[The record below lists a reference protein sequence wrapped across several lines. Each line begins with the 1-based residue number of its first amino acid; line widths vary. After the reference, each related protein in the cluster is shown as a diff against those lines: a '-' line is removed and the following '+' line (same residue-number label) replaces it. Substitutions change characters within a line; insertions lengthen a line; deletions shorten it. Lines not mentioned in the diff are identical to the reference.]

1 MVLVGS
7 AQAASLD
14 QKAAA
19 AQIKSM
25 TGGAQVKIAWC
36 RSVDGRM
43 DYLGPIFKDK
53 QDKTWV
59 VMVFDTEEGRERVF
73 TPAATPDAYCLPL
86 ITPNGERLIW
96 TRGRQDIFI
105 ADWNGR
111 NARLLLHGLMAMGV
125 AEDPPGTE
133 WVYVAEEEVD
143 AFGTPKALYRYQIDK
158 PSVKQLVWN
167 KTGVGG
173 KLEIS
178 RDGKWAVSGFGG
190 NNCGLA
196 EFPNGNV
203 QIFAQGCNEGLIFDN
218 NFRTFVMFGGHTGI
232 QVYDKG
238 GTNGR
243 YIKFDDAPGRNG
255 VNVEWW
261 GTSGFHWDPR
271 FLIFCGPWQGPRRD
285 RGNIIVAQFNDDYR
299 SMNQYIR
306 VTDIPQSEI
315 YPYAW
320 IQSPGQVGRNTFG
333 PTPNDKLT
341 VKLLAASVRKFSGSD
356 PFKPTLDELEK
367 IAADAT
373 SAARAAEARRIVNH
387 ILGWGRNALRVA
399 QGQETTDLPAA
410 AKIYKV
416 LVTNYAGLDIG
427 DEAKKKLDD
436 PGLAKDLE
444 AWPQVAK
451 VLAVEKALSA
461 PAAPATSGVSSS
473 PAVAAKPD
481 MAGAKAALETL
492 KKDYATTKAATL
504 AQEAWTRIEAW
515 PKTQTE
521 AAQKLETE
529 NPPEAEAAYKA
540 VIEKFPDSEFA
551 KAARA
556 RLGDPGFKRQLTA
569 WAHLKTIQKAEA
581 LFVPVPGAK
590 AQASDRAWG
599 GRNAARLSTIRTVAR
614 TLKKDFSD
622 TAAWKEAE
630 KVLQKYGIDV
640 DKK

>member
-1 MVLVGS
+1 
-7 AQAASLD
+7 
-14 QKAAA
+14 
-19 AQIKSM
+19 
-25 TGGAQVKIAWC
+25 
-36 RSVDGRM
+36 
-43 DYLGPIFKDK
+43 
-53 QDKTWV
+53 
-59 VMVFDTEEGRERVF
+59 MVFDTEEGRERVF

-111 NARLLLHGLMAMGV
+111 NARPLCTGLHAMGV

-133 WVYVAEEEVD
+133 WVYVGEEEGGD
-143 AFGTPKALYRYQIDK
+143 GAGYPKAIYRYQIDK

-167 KTGVGG
+167 KTNIGMRF
-173 KLEIS
+173 EIS
-178 RDGKWAVSGFGG
+178 RDGKWAVSEFGG
-190 NNCGLA
+190 NNCALA
-196 EFPNGNV
+196 SFPNGNLQV
-203 QIFAQGCNEGLIFDN
+203 FGQGCNSGLVFDSS
-218 NFRTFVMFGGHTGI
+218 FRVFHMPGGHNGI
-232 QVYDKG
+232 QMYDKG

-255 VNVEWW
+255 ANVEWW
-261 GTSGFHWDPR
+261 YPSCFHWDGR
-271 FLIFCGPWQGPRRD
+271 FFTMSGPWKGPRND
-285 RGNIIVAQFNDDYR
+285 HGNIIVGQFNENYTGVK
-299 SMNQYIR
+299 QYIR
-306 VTDIPQSEI
+306 VTEVPQSGI
-315 YPYAW
+315 YSYAW
-320 IQSPGQVGRNTFG
+320 IQSPGQVGRNAYG
-333 PTPNDKLT
+333 PTPTDKLT
-341 VKLLAASVRKFSGSD
+341 VKLLAASVRKFAGSD

-373 SAARAAEARRIVNH
+373 SAARAAEAKKILDH

-410 AKIYKV
+410 VKTYKA
-416 LVTNYAGLDIG
+416 LAANYAGLDIG

-492 KKDYATTKAATL
+492 KKDYAGTKAATL
-504 AQEAWTRIEAW
+504 AQESWTRIEAW

-529 NPPEAEAAYKA
+529 KPPEAEVAYKA
-540 VIEKFPDSEFA
+540 ILEKFPDSEFA

-556 RLGDPGFKRQLTA
+556 RLDDPGFKRQLAA
-569 WAHLKTIQKAEA
+569 WAHLKTILKAEES
-581 LFVPVPGAK
+581 FVAVPGAQ
-590 AQASDRAWG
+590 AQASDKAWG
-599 GRNAARLSTIRTVAR
+599 GHNAARLSTVRSAAR
-614 TLKKDFSD
+614 ILKKDFAD